1 MMGHFKAWVQQ
12 LVRYVVVED
21 ALYSSRGEYWEYST
35 SDCGVLYLPII
46 PSNFR
51 ERLSGCVNLTA

>member
-21 ALYSSRGEYWEYST
+21 ALYSSRGEYGNIRRLT
-35 SDCGVLYLPII
+35 GVLYLPII